1 MLHYKIYQNTTKGN
15 KAYGKWLARATV
27 NQTIGLDKL
36 AEHMANHNT
45 PYSKGAIYGVLT
57 DMVNCIRELV
67 LDGNAVKIPNLAI
80 FSAGI
85 TTTGAEARETFLP
98 SRNILSA
105 HLRARSTGEFTRAE
119 LTAAARMQEADIYA
133 TENTNLSDGIADNSL
148 QLFWCSL
155 ARVAKINFMMAAMLT
170 DSNLVALTLG
180 IIRHRLYGYRLIV
193 IRTDMHTL
201 NT

>member
-1 MLHYKIYQNTTKGN
+1 
-15 KAYGKWLARATV
+15 
-27 NQTIGLDKL
+27 
-36 AEHMANHNT
+36 MANHNT

>member
-1 MLHYKIYQNTTKGN
+1 MLHYKVYQNKSKGN
-15 KAYGKWLARATV
+15 KAYGKWFARATV
-27 NQTIGLDKL
+27 NQTIDLEQL

-85 TTTGAEARETFLP
+85 TTTGAETRETFLP

-105 HLRARSTGEFTRAE
+105 HLRARSTGDFTRAE

-133 TENTNLSDGIADNSL
+133 PGNTNKSVAPSDNGENTPSENGGGSDA
-148 QLFWCSL
+148 
-155 ARVAKINFMMAAMLT
+155 
-170 DSNLVALTLG
+170 
-180 IIRHRLYGYRLIV
+180 
-193 IRTDMHTL
+193 
-201 NT
+201 